1 MQWMKAALLWAV
13 VAGAIGVSLAVAA
26 TSPLLAWRGPVYVVA
41 GFAGVLALALVLLQP
56 LLAAGYLPG
65 LPVPRGRRLHRWVG
79 AALVAAII
87 IHVAGLWFTS
97 PPDVVD
103 ALLFDSPTP
112 FSAWGVVAMWAAFAA
127 ALLAALRRP
136 LRIRPRLW
144 RLGHSGLVVLVVLG
158 GVVHA
163 LLIEGT
169 MGSVSKLV
177 LCALVVAATAVALI
191 DLRSWMVLTRR
202 KQDRR
207 LWSSRLPASPQR
219 TEGHPATASAACAGA
234 KVPDDER
241 SA

>member
-1 MQWMKAALLWAV
+1 MPSFRAALIWAV
-13 VAGAIGVSLAVAA
+13 VAVALIVPLALAA
-26 TSPLLAWRGPVYVVA
+26 TSPLLAWRGPTYIVA

-65 LPVPRGRRLHRWVG
+65 FPVPRGRRLHRWVG

-87 IHVAGLWFTS
+87 VHVAGLWLTS

-136 LRIRPRLW
+136 LRIKPLLW
-144 RLGHSGLVVLVVLG
+144 RLGHTVLVVLVVLG

-169 MGSVSKLV
+169 MGSNSKLV
-177 LCALVVAATAVALI
+177 LCALVVAATAVALV
-191 DLRSWMVLTRR
+191 DLRAWTLLTRR
-202 KQDRR
+202 KPQARR
-207 LWSSRLPASPQR
+207 
-219 TEGHPATASAACAGA
+219 
-234 KVPDDER
+234 
-241 SA
+241 

>member
-1 MQWMKAALLWAV
+1 MASMRAALIWAV

-26 TSPLLAWRGPVYVVA
+26 TSPLLAWRGPIYVVA
-41 GFAGVLALALVLLQP
+41 GFAGVVALALVLLQP

-65 LPVPRGRRLHRWVG
+65 LPVPRGRRVHRWVG

-87 IHVAGLWFTS
+87 IHVAGLWLTS

-136 LRIRPRLW
+136 LRMRPRLW
-144 RLGHSGLVVLVVLG
+144 RLGHTGLVMLVVLG

-177 LCALVVAATAVALI
+177 LCALVVMATVVVLF
-191 DLRSWMVLTRR
+191 DLRAWMLLTRR
-202 KQDRR
+202 RPQDRR
-207 LWSSRLPASPQR
+207 P
-219 TEGHPATASAACAGA
+219 
-234 KVPDDER
+234 
-241 SA
+241 

>member
-1 MQWMKAALLWAV
+1 MMWMRAALIWAI
-13 VAGAIGVSLAVAA
+13 VAGTIVVSLGASA
-26 TSPLLAWRGPVYVVA
+26 TSPLLAWRGPIYVVA
-41 GFAGVLALALVLLQP
+41 GFAGVSALALVLLQP

-65 LPVPRGRRLHRWVG
+65 LPVPRGRRVHRWVG
-79 AALVAAII
+79 AALVMAIV
-87 IHVAGLWFTS
+87 IHVAGLWLTS

-136 LRIRPRLW
+136 LRIKPRLW
-144 RLGHSGLVVLVVLG
+144 RLGHTGLVVLVVLG

-177 LCALVVAATAVALI
+177 LCALVVGATAIALF
-191 DLRSWMVLTRR
+191 DLRTWTLLTRR
-202 KQDRR
+202 KPQDRR
-207 LWSSRLPASPQR
+207 
-219 TEGHPATASAACAGA
+219 T
-234 KVPDDER
+234 
-241 SA
+241 

>member
-1 MQWMKAALLWAV
+1 MVWMRAALIWAV
-13 VAGAIGVSLAVAA
+13 IAGAIIVALAVAA
-26 TSPLLAWRGPVYVVA
+26 TSPLIAWRGPIYIVA

-65 LPVPRGRRLHRWVG
+65 LPVPRGPRAHRWVG

-87 IHVAGLWFTS
+87 IHVAGLWLTS

-136 LRIRPRLW
+136 LRISPRAW
-144 RLGHSGLVVLVVLG
+144 RLGHTVLVLLVVVC

-163 LLIEGT
+163 LLIDGM
-169 MGSVSKLV
+169 MGSISKLA
-177 LCALVVAATAVALI
+177 LCTLVVVATAVALFN
-191 DLRSWMVLTRR
+191 LRAWMVLKR
-202 KQDRR
+202 
-207 LWSSRLPASPQR
+207 
-219 TEGHPATASAACAGA
+219 
-234 KVPDDER
+234 
-241 SA
+241 

>member
-1 MQWMKAALLWAV
+1 MPSIRAALIWAV
-13 VAGAIGVSLAVAA
+13 VAGTIVVSLGVAA
-26 TSPLLAWRGPVYVVA
+26 KSPLLAWRGPIYVVA

-65 LPVPRGRRLHRWVG
+65 LPVPRGRLVHRWVG
-79 AALVAAII
+79 AALVTAII
-87 IHVAGLWFTS
+87 IHVAGLWLTS

-136 LRIRPRLW
+136 LRITPRLW
-144 RLGHSGLVVLVVLG
+144 RLGHTVLVVLVVLC

-169 MGSVSKLV
+169 MGTVSKLV
-177 LCALVVAATAVALI
+177 LCALVVAATAVALFN
-191 DLRSWMVLTRR
+191 LRAWMVLTRR
-202 KQDRR
+202 KPQDRR
-207 LWSSRLPASPQR
+207 P
-219 TEGHPATASAACAGA
+219 
-234 KVPDDER
+234 
-241 SA
+241 

>member
-1 MQWMKAALLWAV
+1 MPSFRAALIWAV
-13 VAGAIGVSLAVAA
+13 VAVALIVPLALAA
-26 TSPLLAWRGPVYVVA
+26 TSPLLAWRGPTYIVA

-65 LPVPRGRRLHRWVG
+65 FLVPRGRRLHRWVG

-87 IHVAGLWFTS
+87 VHVAGLWLTS

-136 LRIRPRLW
+136 LRIRPLLW
-144 RLGHSGLVVLVVLG
+144 RLGHTVLVVLVVLG

-169 MGSVSKLV
+169 MGSNSKLV
-177 LCALVVAATAVALI
+177 LCALVVAATAVALV
-191 DLRSWMVLTRR
+191 DLRAWTLLTRR
-202 KQDRR
+202 KPQARR
-207 LWSSRLPASPQR
+207 F
-219 TEGHPATASAACAGA
+219 
-234 KVPDDER
+234 
-241 SA
+241 

>member
-1 MQWMKAALLWAV
+1 MRAALIWAV
-13 VAGAIGVSLAVAA
+13 VAGTIVVSLAVAA
-26 TSPLLAWRGPVYVVA
+26 TSPLLAWRGPIYIVA

-56 LLAAGYLPG
+56 LLAGGYLSG
-65 LPVPRGRRLHRWVG
+65 LPVQRGRRVHRWVG
-79 AALVAAII
+79 TALVVAII
-87 IHVAGLWFTS
+87 IHVAGLWLTS

-112 FSAWGVVAMWAAFAA
+112 FSVWGVVAMWAAFAA

-144 RLGHSGLVVLVVLG
+144 RLGHTGLVVLVVLG

-177 LCALVVAATAVALI
+177 LCALVVGATAVALF
-191 DLRSWMVLTRR
+191 DLRAWMLLTRR
-202 KQDRR
+202 KPQDRR
-207 LWSSRLPASPQR
+207 L
-219 TEGHPATASAACAGA
+219 
-234 KVPDDER
+234 
-241 SA
+241 